1 MKQYRITTAN
11 LNLNTEADCV
21 LDPNDPVHKL
31 IEKNPLA
38 TVGNPD
44 VYYVY
49 PTQSLEA
56 DHKINP
62 YSQT

>member
-11 LNLNTEADCV
+11 LNLNTEEDCV
-21 LDPNDPVHKL
+21 LDPNDPIHKL

-38 TVGNPD
+38 AVGNPD

-49 PTQSLEA
+49 PAQSVEA

-62 YSQT
+62 YSQV